1 MLYARG
7 SPLKSPAAPAD
18 ASRMAQR
25 RAAPTTVVRALVTR
39 ADQVLLV
46 RRAPGDRLGSLWE
59 LPGGGR
65 AQGETVPQA
74 LVRELREETGLA
86 PAGAPTLVGSADRLT
101 PSGRRITE
109 YAFAL
114 RADGRLRLSPEHD
127 ASAWF
132 RLGGKLPGPV
142 TEAAREALAR
152 L

>member
-7 SPLKSPAAPAD
+7 RPLKSRPIRAD
-18 ASRMAQR
+18 ACDMAQK
-25 RAAPTTVVRALVTR
+25 APTTVVRALVTR

-65 AQGETVPQA
+65 VRGETVPQA
-74 LVRELREETGLA
+74 LFRELREETGLA
-86 PAGAPTLVGSADRLT
+86 PAAAPTLVGSSDRVT

-109 YAFAL
+109 YAFAVS
-114 RADGRLRLSPEHD
+114 ADGHLRLSPEHD
-127 ASAWF
+127 AAAWVQP
-132 RLGGKLPGPV
+132 GGELPGPV

>member
-1 MLYARG
+1 MV
-7 SPLKSPAAPAD
+7 PK
-18 ASRMAQR
+18 
-25 RAAPTTVVRALVTR
+25 AAPTTVVRALVTR

-46 RRAPGDRLGSLWE
+46 RRAPGDRLGTLWE

-86 PAGAPTLVGSADRLT
+86 PTGAPILVGSADRLT

-109 YAFAL
+109 YAFAMSV
-114 RADGRLRLSPEHD
+114 DGHLRLSHEHD
-127 ASAWF
+127 AAAWV
-132 RLGGKLPGPV
+132 RPGEELPGPV